1 MLQECQGLNES
12 FFFFFFPL
20 KAEEMLFVGSQVGRG
35 AGRVSK
41 STDNISVLAGARD
54 TKGIYPVFGR
64 EESAGRFLKEFQ
76 RGSDSSGS

>member
-1 MLQECQGLNES
+1 M
-12 FFFFFFPL
+12 
-20 KAEEMLFVGSQVGRG
+20 
-35 AGRVSK
+35 SK